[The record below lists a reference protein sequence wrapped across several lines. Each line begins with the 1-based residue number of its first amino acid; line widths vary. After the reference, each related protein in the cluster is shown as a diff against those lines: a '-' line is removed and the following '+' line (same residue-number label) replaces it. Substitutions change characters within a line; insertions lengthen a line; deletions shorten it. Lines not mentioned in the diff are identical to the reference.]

1 MKKQASYWEK
11 ISANH
16 VLTRTDD
23 SLSIYRTLKTQ
34 QESFASDSVMKNPLA
49 NAGDTGLTP
58 RASGQ
63 LSPSATAT
71 EHTSYNH

>member
-1 MKKQASYWEK
+1 MKRHASDWKK
-11 ISANH
+11 IAANH
-16 VLTRTDD
+16 VLTRTD
-23 SLSIYRTLKTQ
+23 SLSIYRILKTQ

-71 EHTSYNH
+71 ESTSYNH

>member
-1 MKKQASYWEK
+1 MKRQASDWEK
-11 ISANH
+11 MFANY
-16 VLTRTDD
+16 VLTRTD

-34 QESFASDSVMKNPLA
+34 QESFSSDSVVKNPLA

-63 LSPSATAT
+63 LSLYATT
-71 EHTSYNH
+71 SEHMSYNY

>member
-1 MKKQASYWEK
+1 MKRQASDWEK
-11 ISANH
+11 MFANY
-16 VLTRTDD
+16 VLTRTD

-34 QESFASDSVMKNPLA
+34 QKSFSSDSVVKNPLA

-63 LSPSATAT
+63 LSLYATT
-71 EHTSYNH
+71 SEHMSYNY